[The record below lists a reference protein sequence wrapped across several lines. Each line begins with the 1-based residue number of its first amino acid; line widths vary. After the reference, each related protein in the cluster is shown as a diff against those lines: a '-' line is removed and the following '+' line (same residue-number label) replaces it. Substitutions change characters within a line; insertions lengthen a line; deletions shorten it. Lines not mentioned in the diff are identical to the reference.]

1 MKYILSGVLF
11 VVSTFFAF
19 SQETIQ
25 DPEAGKILEAVA
37 SKFKTLKSIQTDYEL
52 LITDRKENKKNS
64 SSGILIMK
72 QQKYKL
78 NSQGNLVFFDGK
90 TLWSYVS
97 SNNEVT
103 VTEPAGNSNDFLSN
117 PSSFFTSYKEDF
129 KYRYVKETSRNGIQC
144 DEIDLFPKNLN
155 QPYSRVKVYINKLTG
170 LPETII
176 SVGKDGVDYSVTLKN
191 TVLNREF
198 PDSTFVFNPARY
210 KKVEVVDMR
219 GL

>member
-1 MKYILSGVLF
+1 MKFILSGLLLF
-11 VVSTFFAF
+11 VTAFTGF
-19 SQETIQ
+19 SQEAIQ
-25 DPEAGKILEAVA
+25 DPEAGKILENVA
-37 SKFKTLKSIQTDYEL
+37 AKFRTLNSIQTDYEL

-64 SSGILIMK
+64 SSGNLIMK

-90 TLWSYVS
+90 TMWSYVS

-103 VTEPAGNSNDFLSN
+103 VTEPSGNSNDFLSN
-117 PSSFFTSYKEDF
+117 PSSFFASYKEQF
-129 KYRYVKETSRNGIQC
+129 KYRFVKETTRNGIQC
-144 DEIDLFPKNLN
+144 DEIDLFPKNLD

-176 SVGKDGVDYSVTLKN
+176 SVGKDGVDYTVTLKN

-198 PDSTFVFNPARY
+198 PDSTFVFNPSQF